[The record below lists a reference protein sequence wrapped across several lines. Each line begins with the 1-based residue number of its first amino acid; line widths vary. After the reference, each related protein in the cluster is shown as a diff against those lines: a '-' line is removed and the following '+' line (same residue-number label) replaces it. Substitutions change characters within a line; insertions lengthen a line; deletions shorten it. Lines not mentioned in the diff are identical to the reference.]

1 METYEMI
8 AAFSGNAVEAEMV
21 RVYLESYK
29 IPAHVQNLYLET
41 LSSAWIVPGSDYNT
55 QVLVPTNE
63 LDKAFVLL
71 DQLIAAQDN
80 IH

>member
-8 AAFSGNAVEAEMV
+8 AAFSGNVVEAEMV
-21 RVYLESYK
+21 RVYLESYR
-29 IPAHVQNLYLET
+29 IPTHVRNLYLE
-41 LSSAWIVPGSDYNT
+41 SINADWVVPKSDYNA

-71 DQLIAAQDN
+71 DQLIAAQNN